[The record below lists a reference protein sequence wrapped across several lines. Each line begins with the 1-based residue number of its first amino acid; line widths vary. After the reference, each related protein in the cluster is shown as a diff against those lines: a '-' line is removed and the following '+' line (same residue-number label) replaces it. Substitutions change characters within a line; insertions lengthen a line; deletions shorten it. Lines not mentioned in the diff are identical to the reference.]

1 MKRLIYIAFLLLL
14 AACGTP
20 ANEEHT
26 LHLLTTND
34 VHGRWFSSDYV
45 GKSTRESLLAVNW
58 YVDSV
63 RNAVG
68 EENVLLIDA
77 GDCLQGDNASYYYN
91 FVDTKSEHLFSRLVS
106 YMKYDAVTVGNH
118 DVETGHAVYDRVR
131 KDLKR
136 HGIPFLAG
144 NAIRNDNGKPYFE
157 PYKVFKRAG
166 LKVLVLGYTNAN
178 NPAWMDESL
187 WSGMH
192 FESLIPKV
200 QEDVDRLVAKEKPD
214 VVIVSVHS
222 ATGKGNGKSLEAQGK
237 DLYDSL
243 KGVDF
248 VVCSHD
254 HRQVTMCNGKTALIN
269 TGNRAKF
276 LGHGELTVTLKKGKV
291 ADKKISAGLIKVD
304 KSRTDP
310 VMKKA
315 FQQDYEAVKAFSNKE
330 IGALAM
336 DLRTKDAYSGMCD
349 YVNLIHTVSLK
360 SSDAKVSFAAPL
372 TYNGTIKAGVLV
384 YNDLFTIYP
393 FENQLYTMRMKGS
406 EIKNY
411 LEYSYR
417 GWLAPLGK
425 DHVLN
430 ISRQDD
436 PRNNQ
441 TGWSFVHRTYNFD
454 SAAGINYTVDITQPF
469 GKRITI
475 ESMADGGA
483 FDPDADY
490 TVAMTSYRASGAGGI
505 LTKGAGIPEEE
516 LEKRILH
523 RYPEIRE
530 LLYEFIEE
538 YGLIDNTAVYN
549 AKRNGAW
556 KFIPEDE
563 ASRRIKADLDLIF
576 NP

>member
-14 AACGTP
+14 AACCTP
-20 ANEEHT
+20 KNEEHT

-45 GKSTRESLLAVNW
+45 GKGTRESLLAVNW
-58 YVDSV
+58 YVDSI

-91 FVDTKSEHLFSRLVS
+91 YVDTKSEHLFTRLMA

-118 DVETGHAVYDRVR
+118 DIETGHAVYDRVN
-131 KDLKR
+131 KELKR

-144 NAIRNDNGKPYFE
+144 NAIRNDNGKPYFQT
-157 PYKVFKRAG
+157 YKVFERAG
-166 LKVLVLGYTNAN
+166 MKVLVLGYTNPH

-192 FESLIPKV
+192 FVSLIPRV
-200 QEDVDRLVAKEKPD
+200 QEDVDMAVAKEKPD

-222 ATGKGNGKSLEAQGK
+222 ATGNGKGESIGAQGK

-254 HRQVTMCNGKTALIN
+254 HKQVIICDGKRALIN

-276 LGHGELTVTLKKGKV
+276 LGHGELTVSFKDGKV
-291 ADKKISAGLIKVD
+291 AGKKISAGLISID
-304 KSRTDP
+304 KRKTDP
-310 VMKKA
+310 VMKKT
-315 FQQDYEAVKAFSNKE
+315 FQKEYEMVKTFSTKE

-336 DLRTKDAYSGMCD
+336 DLRTRDAYSGMCD

-360 SSDAKVSFAAPL
+360 GSGADISFSAPL
-372 TYNGTIKAGVLV
+372 TYNSTIKAGVLV
-384 YNDLFTIYP
+384 YNDLFSIYP
-393 FENQLYTMRMKGS
+393 FENQLYTLRLKGK
-406 EIKNY
+406 EIKGY

-430 ISRQDD
+430 ISHQDD

-441 TGWSFVHRTYNFD
+441 SGWSFVNRTYNFD

-475 ESMADGGA
+475 ESMADGSA

-490 TVAMTSYRASGAGGI
+490 TVAMTSYRASGAGGMLI
-505 LTKGAGIPEEE
+505 KGAGIPEED
-516 LEKRILH
+516 LDKRILH

-530 LLYEFIEE
+530 LLYKFIEE
-538 YGLIDNTAVYN
+538 YGLIDNTAIYD
-549 AKRNGAW
+549 AKRNGSW
-556 KFIPEDE
+556 KFIPEE
-563 ASRRIKADLDLIF
+563 LANERIKADLKLLF
-576 NP
+576 

>member
-1 MKRLIYIAFLLLL
+1 MKRLIYFAVLLLF
-14 AACGTP
+14 AACGSP
-20 ANEEHT
+20 RNEEHT

-58 YVDSV
+58 YVDSI

-91 FVDTKSEHLFSRLVS
+91 FVDTKSEHLFSRLMA

-118 DVETGHAVYDRVR
+118 DVETGHAVYDRVNA
-131 KDLKR
+131 DLKR
-136 HGIPFLAG
+136 HGIPFLGG
-144 NAIRNDNGKPYFE
+144 NAIRNDNGKPYFQ

-192 FESLIPKV
+192 FESLIPRV
-200 QEDVDRLVAKEKPD
+200 QNDVDRLVAKEKPD
-214 VVIVSVHS
+214 VVAVSVHS
-222 ATGKGNGKSLEAQGK
+222 ATGQGNGKSLEAQGK
-237 DLYDSL
+237 DLYESL

-248 VVCSHD
+248 LVCSHD
-254 HRQVTMCNGKTALIN
+254 HRQLTLCDGKMALIN
-269 TGNRAKF
+269 AGNRAKF
-276 LGHGELTVTLKKGKV
+276 LGHGELTVTMKDGKV
-291 ADKKISAGLIKVD
+291 AGKKISAGLISVD
-304 KSRTDP
+304 KRKTDP

-315 FQQDYEAVKAFSNKE
+315 FQKEYETVKAFSTKE

-336 DLRTKDAYSGMCD
+336 DLRTRDAYRGMCD
-349 YVNLIHTVSLK
+349 YVNLIQTVCLTSTGA
-360 SSDAKVSFAAPL
+360 DVSFAAPL
-372 TYNGTIKAGVLV
+372 SYNGTVKAGVLF

-393 FENQLYTMRMKGS
+393 FENQLYTLRMKGK
-406 EIKNY
+406 EIKDY

-425 DHVLN
+425 EHVLN
-430 ISRQDD
+430 ISRQND

-441 TGWSFVHRTYNFD
+441 TGWSFVNRTYNFD

-475 ESMADGGA
+475 ESMADGNA
-483 FDPDADY
+483 FNPDADY
-490 TVAMTSYRASGAGGI
+490 TVAMTSYRASGAGGM
-505 LTKGAGIPEEE
+505 LGKGAGIPEAD
-516 LEKRILH
+516 LENRIIH

-530 LLYEFIEE
+530 LLYDFIEE
-538 YGLIDNTAVYN
+538 YGLIDNTAIYN
-549 AKRNGAW
+549 PTRNGSW
-556 KFIPEDE
+556 KFIPEE
-563 ASRRIKADLDLIF
+563 LANERIKADLKLLF
-576 NP
+576 

>member
-20 ANEEHT
+20 KNEEHT

-45 GKSTRESLLAVNW
+45 GKGTRESLLAVNW
-58 YVDSV
+58 YVDSI

-91 FVDTKSEHLFSRLVS
+91 YVDTKSEHLFTRLMA

-118 DVETGHAVYDRVR
+118 DIETGHAVYDRVN
-131 KDLKR
+131 KELKR

-144 NAIRNDNGKPYFE
+144 NAIRNDNGKPYFQT
-157 PYKVFKRAG
+157 YKVFERAG
-166 LKVLVLGYTNAN
+166 MKVLVLGYTNPH

-192 FESLIPKV
+192 FESLIPRV
-200 QEDVDRLVAKEKPD
+200 QEDVDMAVAKEKPD

-222 ATGKGNGKSLEAQGK
+222 ATGDGKGESIGAQGK

-254 HRQVTMCNGKTALIN
+254 HKQVIICDGERALIN

-276 LGHGELTVTLKKGKV
+276 LGHGELTVLFKDGKV
-291 ADKKISAGLIKVD
+291 AGKKISAGLISID
-304 KSRTDP
+304 KRKTDP
-310 VMKKA
+310 VMKKT
-315 FQQDYEAVKAFSNKE
+315 FQKEYETVKAFSVKE

-336 DLRTKDAYSGMCD
+336 DLRTKDAYIGMCD
-349 YVNLIHTVSLK
+349 YVNLLHTVSLK
-360 SSDAKVSFAAPL
+360 SSGADISFAAPL
-372 TYNGTIKAGVLV
+372 TYNSTIKAGVLV
-384 YNDLFTIYP
+384 YNDLFTVYP
-393 FENQLYTMRMKGS
+393 FENQLYTLRLKGK
-406 EIKNY
+406 EIQGY

-417 GWLAPLGK
+417 AWLAPLGK
-425 DHVLN
+425 EHVLN
-430 ISRQDD
+430 IVHQND

-441 TGWSFVHRTYNFD
+441 KGWSFVARTYNFD

-475 ESMADGGA
+475 ESMADGSA

-490 TVAMTSYRASGAGGI
+490 TVAMTSYRASGAGGM
-505 LTKGAGIPEEE
+505 LSKGAGIPEAE
-516 LEKRILH
+516 LENRIIH

-538 YGLIDNTAVYN
+538 YGLIDDTAIYN
-549 AKRNGAW
+549 EKRNGRW
-556 KFIPEDE
+556 MFIPEDLANE
-563 ASRRIKADLDLIF
+563 RIKADLKLLF
-576 NP
+576 

>member
-20 ANEEHT
+20 KNEEHT

-45 GKSTRESLLAVNW
+45 GKGTRGSLLAVNW
-58 YVDSV
+58 YVDSI

-91 FVDTKSEHLFSRLVS
+91 YVDTKSEHLFTRLMA

-118 DVETGHAVYDRVR
+118 DIETGHAVYDRVN
-131 KDLKR
+131 KELKR

-144 NAIRNDNGKPYFE
+144 NAIRNDNGKPYFQT
-157 PYKVFKRAG
+157 YKVFERAG
-166 LKVLVLGYTNAN
+166 MKVLVLGYTNPH

-192 FESLIPKV
+192 FESLIPRV
-200 QEDVDRLVAKEKPD
+200 QEDVDMAVAKEKPD

-222 ATGKGNGKSLEAQGK
+222 ATGDGKGESIGAQGK

-254 HRQVTMCNGKTALIN
+254 HKQVIICDGERALIN

-276 LGHGELTVTLKKGKV
+276 LGHGELTVLFKDGKV
-291 ADKKISAGLIKVD
+291 AGKKISAGLISID
-304 KSRTDP
+304 KRKTDP
-310 VMKKA
+310 VMKKT
-315 FQQDYEAVKAFSNKE
+315 FQKEYETVKAFSVKE

-336 DLRTKDAYSGMCD
+336 DLRTKDAYIGMCD
-349 YVNLIHTVSLK
+349 YVNLLHTVSLK
-360 SSDAKVSFAAPL
+360 SSGADISFAAPL
-372 TYNGTIKAGVLV
+372 TYNSTIKAGVLV
-384 YNDLFTIYP
+384 YNDLFTVYP
-393 FENQLYTMRMKGS
+393 FENQLYTLRLKGK
-406 EIKNY
+406 EIQGY

-417 GWLAPLGK
+417 AWLAPLGK
-425 DHVLN
+425 EHVLN
-430 ISRQDD
+430 IVHQND

-441 TGWSFVHRTYNFD
+441 KGWSFVARTYNFD

-475 ESMADGGA
+475 ESMADGSA

-490 TVAMTSYRASGAGGI
+490 TVAMTSYRASGAGGM
-505 LTKGAGIPEEE
+505 LSKGAGIPEAE
-516 LEKRILH
+516 LENRIIH

-538 YGLIDNTAVYN
+538 YGLIDDTAIYN
-549 AKRNGAW
+549 EKRNGRW
-556 KFIPEDE
+556 MFIPEDLANE
-563 ASRRIKADLDLIF
+563 RIKADLKLLF
-576 NP
+576 

>member
-1 MKRLIYIAFLLLL
+1 MKKLIYLVVLLL
-14 AACGTP
+14 AACGSP
-20 ANEEHT
+20 KNEEHT

-91 FVDTKSEHLFSRLVS
+91 FVDTKSEHLFSRLMA

-131 KDLKR
+131 AELNR
-136 HGIPFLAG
+136 HGIPFLGG
-144 NAIRNDNGKPYFE
+144 NAIRNDNGKPYFQL
-157 PYKVFKRAG
+157 YKVFKRAG
-166 LKVLVLGYTNAN
+166 MKVLVLGYTNAN

-192 FESLIPKV
+192 FESLIPRV
-200 QEDVDRLVAKEKPD
+200 QEDVDRIAAKEKPD
-214 VVIVSVHS
+214 VVVVSVHS
-222 ATGKGNGKSLEAQGK
+222 ATGQGNGKSLEAQGK
-237 DLYDSL
+237 DLYESL

-248 VVCSHD
+248 LVCSHD
-254 HRQVTMCNGKTALIN
+254 HRQYTACNGKRALIN
-269 TGNRAKF
+269 TGSRAKF
-276 LGHGELTVTLKKGKV
+276 IGHGELTASMKNGKV
-291 ADKKISAGLIKVD
+291 AGKKISAGLISVD
-304 KSRTDP
+304 KRKTDP
-310 VMKKA
+310 VMKKT
-315 FQQDYEAVKAFSNKE
+315 FQKEYETVKAFSNKE

-336 DLRTKDAYSGMCD
+336 DLRTRDAYKGMCD
-349 YVNLIHTVSLK
+349 YVNLIHTVSLR
-360 SSDAKVSFAAPL
+360 SSGADVSFAAPL
-372 TYNGTIKAGVLV
+372 TYNGTIKAGVIV
-384 YNDLFTIYP
+384 YNDLFAIYP
-393 FENQLYTMRMKGS
+393 FENQLYTLRMTGR
-406 EIKNY
+406 EIKDY

-441 TGWSFVHRTYNFD
+441 SGWSFVNRTYNFD
-454 SAAGINYTVDITQPF
+454 SAAGINYTVDITRPF
-469 GKRITI
+469 GKRIDITG
-475 ESMADGGA
+475 MADGSA

-490 TVAMTSYRASGAGGI
+490 TVAMTSYRASGAGGM
-505 LTKGAGIPEEE
+505 LVKGAGIPEPD
-516 LEKRILH
+516 LEKRIIH

-530 LLYEFIEE
+530 LVHEFVEE
-538 YGLIDNTAVYN
+538 YGLIDKSAVYD
-549 AKRNGAW
+549 AKRNGSW
-556 KFIPEDE
+556 KFIPEELADE
-563 ASRRIKADLDLIF
+563 RIKSDLKLLF
-576 NP
+576 